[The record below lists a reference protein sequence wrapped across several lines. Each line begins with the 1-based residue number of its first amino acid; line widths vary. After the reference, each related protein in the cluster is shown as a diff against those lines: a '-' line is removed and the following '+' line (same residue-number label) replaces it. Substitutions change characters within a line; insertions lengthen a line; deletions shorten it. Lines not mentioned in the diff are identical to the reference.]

1 MWKRARQKQAW
12 ALGENLK
19 KCAGAAIAISLV
31 AAKNRCYSYLC
42 AMECCMMGVGTTV
55 RNA

>member
-19 KCAGAAIAISLV
+19 KCVGATIAISLL
-31 AAKNRCYSYLC
+31 AAKKI
-42 AMECCMMGVGTTV
+42 TV
-55 RNA
+55 IATCVPWSVA

>member
-1 MWKRARQKQAW
+1 MWKRARQKQVW

-19 KCAGAAIAISLV
+19 KYAGAAIAISLV
-31 AAKNRCYSYLC
+31 AAKNHCCSYLC
-42 AMECCMMGVGTTV
+42 AMECCMMGVGTIA